1 MSPPDHNIIF
11 GLSHPWYHCL
21 FHQFCYPDY
30 RNHRLNESA
39 NPTVPALRE
48 CIFHH
53 HQYQCDNLDE
63 VFKPGQLNTC
73 WSDLAY
79 CEAPPPSLS
88 SSPPRAQECRTA
100 AACWWDWCRKQ
111 IDMELPVGGCQVAQL
126 HISRVPTSPS
136 YPHLRFVTQSRG
148 LTHKTSS
155 LY

>member
-1 MSPPDHNIIF
+1 MNSLVQKKFHAGLTWACVTSQCRHLIITSS
-11 GLSHPWYHCL
+11 LASAINHHHPWYHCH

-88 SSPPRAQECRTA
+88 SSPPRAQECRTVV
-100 AACWWDWCRKQ
+100 ACPHQ
-111 IDMELPVGGCQVAQL
+111 PLIDSTRPSKMEV
-126 HISRVPTSPS
+126 SP
-136 YPHLRFVTQSRG
+136 
-148 LTHKTSS
+148 
-155 LY
+155 